1 MHGQD
6 GPDQLPRRY
15 RVSYVRSASKYAET
29 VDLAELRLSAWVA
42 GAAADNATPS
52 ALGPAAAGVSSD
64 VVEQ

>member
-1 MHGQD
+1 M
-6 GPDQLPRRY
+6 RA
-15 RVSYVRSASKYAET
+15 ASKYAET
-29 VDLAELRLSAWVA
+29 VDLAELRPSAWVA